1 MNGLTEKGRLIM
13 AIGLGTVLLGIL
25 NILILALLGAGIIYL
40 VKNFRKS

>member
-1 MNGLTEKGRLIM
+1 M

-25 NILILALLGAGIIYL
+25 NISILALLGAGIIYL